1 LEPDQWQF
9 GFELMRG
16 LTQWSC
22 VPLNVQLYPP
32 FRWLLTGVWS
42 DDELLAQQDI
52 IEFGSI
58 LLSRMMPKFVSCS
71 WTTRIQHM
79 TKEVHP
85 HLDSEKGAQYSPI
98 LLRFADINA
107 PCSSLVALIDSWHDS
122 SGLCRANDQ
131 ACPCLI
137 LMLDR
142 HLPGLNQKCQ
152 QRVDIADGIV
162 HFPCFISDDGDISFT
177 QFDIAAIS
185 FHVGNNPNSGHHRT
199 AVRYQKQWLVYDDNR
214 LPDIMPFLTDQIL
227 QNITLIWLIQC
238 NTVAARTIN
247 DRSGV
252 APGTPTRSALLS
264 SHGSTDAERPAQED
278 DTLALGSAIALLT
291 RPDQRMDVPLVAP
304 PLASSG
310 SASAPSTN
318 AQNDDSDATLTQ
330 AAKRARVHEDTTL
343 ERFDELLSCPDA
355 DVPSDQ
361 PAPAP

>member
-1 LEPDQWQF
+1 MNFW
-9 GFELMRG
+9 R
-16 LTQWSC
+16 
-22 VPLNVQLYPP
+22 NK
-32 FRWLLTGVWS
+32 
-42 DDELLAQQDI
+42 DI

-58 LLSRMMPKFVSCS
+58 LLSRMMPKFVSCR
-71 WTTRIQHM
+71 WKTRIQHM

-98 LLRFADINA
+98 LLRFADTTE
-107 PCSSLVALIDSWHDS
+107 PCSSLVALIDLWHDS

-137 LMLDR
+137 LMSDR

-162 HFPCFISDDGDISFT
+162 HFPCFVSDEGEISYT
-177 QFDIAAIS
+177 KFDTAAIS

-238 NTVAARTIN
+238 TSAAARTIH

-252 APGTPTRSALLS
+252 APGTPRSELRPLRT
-264 SHGSTDAERPAQED
+264 GQMDADLTAQDEE
-278 DTLALGSAIALLT
+278 TPALGSAIALLT
-291 RPDQRMDVPLVAP
+291 GSAPTSGATLDAP
-304 PLASSG
+304 PLESAG
-310 SASAPSTN
+310 SEDFPSTSELP
-318 AQNDDSDATLTQ
+318 AVESDAALTQ
-330 AAKRARVHEDTTL
+330 VPKRARVHEDTTL
-343 ERFDELLSCPDA
+343 ERSDEVLSCPSDG
-355 DVPSDQ
+355 VPSDQ
-361 PAPAP
+361 RASAS